1 MNKGKAINIG
11 KYKINVMEW
20 YIPHYT
26 PSLDQYRILMK
37 QIVEKTPT
45 QLRHPER
52 SVFMKEVKTQ
62 NFWLLNQEGIIIP
75 IWSFTVFRQSDKE
88 HDQSLN
94 NDTFFRLPVTS
105 AQCLIGTKRY
115 PHSATFLKYD
125 DDDYSQGNGQT
136 KKALRALTHDNILQT
151 CIL

>member
-1 MNKGKAINIG
+1 MNKDKAINIG

-94 NDTFFRLPVTS
+94 NDTFF
-105 AQCLIGTKRY
+105 Y
-115 PHSATFLKYD
+115 FF
-125 DDDYSQGNGQT
+125 
-136 KKALRALTHDNILQT
+136 
-151 CIL
+151 